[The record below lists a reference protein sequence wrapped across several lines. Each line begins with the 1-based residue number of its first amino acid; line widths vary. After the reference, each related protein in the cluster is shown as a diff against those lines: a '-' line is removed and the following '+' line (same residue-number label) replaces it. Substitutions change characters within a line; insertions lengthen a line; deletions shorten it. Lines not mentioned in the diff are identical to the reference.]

1 MKKITQQGATKQDVK
16 ASTTAPKYLPTELI
30 SDGKVMK
37 KNLTELSLTE
47 EWLMKELRKK
57 GVESAEQVF
66 LAQLQD
72 DGSLFVD
79 NKKTRTDK

>member
-1 MKKITQQGATKQDVK
+1 
-16 ASTTAPKYLPTELI
+16 
-30 SDGKVMK
+30 MK

-66 LAQLQD
+66 LAQIQD
-72 DGSLFVD
+72 DGSLFVEMK
-79 NKKTRTDK
+79 NPNR